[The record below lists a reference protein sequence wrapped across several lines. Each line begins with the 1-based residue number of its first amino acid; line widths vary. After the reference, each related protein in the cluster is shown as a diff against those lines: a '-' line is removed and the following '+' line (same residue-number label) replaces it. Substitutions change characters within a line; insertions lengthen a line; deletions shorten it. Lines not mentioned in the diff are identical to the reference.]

1 MYDRKIVEMG
11 RSSKTQRK
19 VLPIMGESVLS
30 LSVNTFGSL
39 RQGWKISFFGG
50 LLDLS

>member
-19 VLPIMGESVLS
+19 VLPIIGESVLS
-30 LSVNTFGSL
+30 LSENTFGSL
-39 RQGWKISFFGG
+39 RQGWKFFFGG